1 MIEQAWDKHNP
12 NYPFE
17 YHFLDEEYERLYQ
30 SEKRMS
36 DIFDYFTFFT
46 LFIACLGL
54 VGLINHMIEKRTKE
68 VSIRK
73 VLGASVSSILVL
85 LSQEYVR
92 LILIAFAIAI
102 PVAHYFISDWLG
114 NFAYRVAVPWWV
126 YGVPGVLVLLVAL
139 LSASAQTF
147 RAARVL

>member
-1 MIEQAWDKHNP
+1 MLFYPSYILVKVAPGNTTNSLALIEQAWEKHNP

-54 VGLINHMIEKRTKE
+54 IGLINHMIEKRTKE

-85 LSQEYVR
+85 LSPRVR
-92 LILIAFAIAI
+92 E
-102 PVAHYFISDWLG
+102 G
-114 NFAYRVAVPWWV
+114 
-126 YGVPGVLVLLVAL
+126 
-139 LSASAQTF
+139 
-147 RAARVL
+147 